1 MWGSAHL
8 PQKMGRATVSTTL
21 EFLIVVFDGLRPD
34 LITPELMPNLARFRE
49 GGSAFPLS
57 RAVFPS
63 ATRVNATA
71 LVTGAVPGVH
81 GIVANKFFD
90 PRAFS
95 DRAIDTAQ
103 HTQLEAAGRAWG
115 RLVTA
120 PSLGEL
126 LAQTGRRMAVVSSGS
141 SGTTLLLNSRA
152 KELEHVTLCL
162 QAWSASTPPAFADEM
177 LRAFGPIPP
186 GGRPNAARLTRQTDM
201 FLEGVQPRV
210 RPALSVVWFSDPDST
225 FHECGIGS
233 AQGRASLRHADGEFG
248 RLLEWAGRRE
258 QREQLQVIAL
268 SDHGHI
274 TARSRIGIQRLFSE
288 AGLRFD
294 SHFRDDV
301 EFAGSAGYTG
311 AIRVR
316 GGDRGRMGKLV
327 AWLAAQPWCGVIFTA
342 GGDGIEGAIPGTFDR
357 ALLMIEHERA
367 PEVYFVMRND
377 DARDA
382 NGIEGGCFFEGDY
395 PEGGS
400 THGGLHPKELHNVL
414 IAHGSRFR
422 PAYRSPFPAGI
433 TDVAPTILHLLG
445 LPIPATMTGR
455 VLGEALLENAGDP
468 PPAEHLEHT
477 VGRPPRRQHLLRSRV
492 GTTTYLNAGWVE

>member
-1 MWGSAHL
+1 M
-8 PQKMGRATVSTTL
+8 STPP

-34 LITPELMPNLARFRE
+34 LITPGLMPNLARFQA

-90 PRAFS
+90 PRVFP

-103 HTQLEAAGRAWG
+103 HTELEAAEQAWG

-126 LAQTGRRMAVVSSGS
+126 LAEAGQRMAVVSSGS
-141 SGTTLLLNSRA
+141 GGTARLLNPRA
-152 KELEHVTLCL
+152 QALEHVTLCL
-162 QAWSASTPPAFADEM
+162 RAWGASTPAGFAEEM

-186 GGRPNAARLTRQTDM
+186 AGRPNAARLTRQTDL
-201 FLEGVQPRV
+201 FLESVHPRVQPAV
-210 RPALSVVWFSDPDST
+210 SVVWFSDPDST

-233 AQGRASLRHADGEFG
+233 AEGLACLRHADGEFG

-258 QREQLQVIAL
+258 QRERLQVLAL

-274 TARSRIGIQRLFSE
+274 TARRRIEIKRLFAE

-294 SHFRDDV
+294 SHFRADV

-316 GGDRGRMGKLV
+316 GGERARMGRLV
-327 AWLAAQPWCGVIFTA
+327 AWLAAQPWCGLIFTA

-357 ALLMIEHERA
+357 ALLMLDHERA
-367 PEVYFVMRND
+367 PEVYFVMEND
-377 DARDA
+377 HARDA
-382 NGIEGGCFFEGDY
+382 NGIEGGCFFEGEY

-414 IAHGSRFR
+414 IAQGSRFR

-433 TDVAPTILHLLG
+433 TDVAPTLLQLLG
-445 LPIPATMTGR
+445 LPIPPTMTGR
-455 VLGEALLENAGDP
+455 VLSEALREGAGEP
-468 PPAEHLEHT
+468 PPPEHVEHT
-477 VGRPPRRQHLLRSRV
+477 VGTPPRRQHLHRSRV
-492 GTTTYLNAGWVE
+492 GRTTYLNAGWVE

>member
-1 MWGSAHL
+1 M
-8 PQKMGRATVSTTL
+8 STAP

-34 LITPELMPNLARFRE
+34 LITPDLMPNLARFRDA
-49 GGSAFPLS
+49 GSAFPLS

-63 ATRVNATA
+63 ATRVNAATLA
-71 LVTGAVPGVH
+71 TGAVPGVH

-95 DRAIDTAQ
+95 DRAINTAQ
-103 HTQLEAAGRAWG
+103 HAQLEAAGRAWG

-126 LAQTGRRMAVVSSGS
+126 LAQAGRRMAVVSSGS
-141 SGTTLLLNSRA
+141 GGATLLLNPRA
-152 KELEHVTLCL
+152 KELEHVTLSL
-162 QAWSASTPPAFADEM
+162 QAWNTSTPPAFADEM

-186 GGRPNAARLTRQTDM
+186 GARPNTARLTRQTDM
-201 FLEGVQPRV
+201 FIESVHPRV
-210 RPALSVVWFSDPDST
+210 RPVLSVVWFSDPDST

-233 AQGRASLRHADGEFG
+233 AEGLACLRHADAEFG
-248 RLLEWAGRRE
+248 RLLQWVRQHEHF
-258 QREQLQVIAL
+258 QVIAL

-274 TARSRIGIQRLFSE
+274 TARSRIDIERLFAE

-294 SHFRDDV
+294 SHFRGDV

-316 GGDRGRMGKLV
+316 DGDRRRMGKLV

-342 GGDGIEGAIPGTFDR
+342 GGDGTEGAIPGTFDR
-357 ALLMIEHERA
+357 ALLMLEHERT

-377 DARDA
+377 DGRDA
-382 NGIEGGCFFEGDY
+382 NGIEGGCFFEGEY

-400 THGGLHPKELHNVL
+400 THGGLHPKEMHNVL
-414 IAHGSRFR
+414 IASGSRFR
-422 PAYRSPFPAGI
+422 TTYRSPFPAGI
-433 TDVAPTILHLLG
+433 TDVAPTILRLLG

-455 VLGEALLENAGDP
+455 VLSEALVENAGGP
-468 PPAEHLEHT
+468 PPAEHFEHT
-477 VGRPPRRQHLLRSRV
+477 VGRPPRRQHLHRSRV

>member
-1 MWGSAHL
+1 MSSV
-8 PQKMGRATVSTTL
+8 P

-34 LITPELMPNLARFRE
+34 LITPESMPNLARFRAE
-49 GGSAFPLS
+49 GSEFPLS

-63 ATRVNATA
+63 ATRVNAAT

-90 PRAFS
+90 ARAFP

-103 HTQLEAAGRAWG
+103 HTELEAAGRAWG

-120 PSLGEL
+120 PSLGDL
-126 LAQTGRRMAVVSSGS
+126 LAEAGRRMAVVSSGS
-141 SGTTLLLNSRA
+141 SGTTLLLNPRA
-152 KELEHVTLCL
+152 KLLEHVTLYL
-162 QAWSASTPPAFADEM
+162 QAWKASTPPAYADEL
-177 LRAFGPIPP
+177 LRAFGPVPP
-186 GGRPNAARLTRQTDM
+186 AGRPNAARLTHQTDL
-201 FLEGVQPRV
+201 FIEGVHPRAQPT
-210 RPALSVVWFSDPDST
+210 LSVVWFSDPDST

-233 AQGRASLRHADGEFG
+233 AEGRACLRHADREFG
-248 RLLEWAGRRE
+248 RLLQWAR
-258 QREQLQVIAL
+258 QRERLQVIAL

-274 TARSRIGIQRLFSE
+274 TARSQIEIQRLFAA

-342 GGDGIEGAIPGTFDR
+342 GGDGVEGAIPGTFDR

-367 PEVYFVMRND
+367 PELYFVMRND

-382 NGIEGGCFFEGDY
+382 HGIEGGCYFEGEY

-414 IAHGSRFR
+414 FAQGSLFR
-422 PAYRSPFPAGI
+422 RAYRSPFPAGI

-455 VLGEALLENAGDP
+455 VLSEALGANACDP
-468 PPAEHLEHT
+468 PPAEHFEHT

-492 GTTTYLNAGWVE
+492 GTTIYLNAGWVE